1 MARPRTI
8 QDDHLLR
15 AAARV
20 IAEKGPVSFALADV
34 AKAAGVSAPLLLQ
47 RFGSKRGLLVA
58 LAATGARSVDAA
70 FAGAQG
76 PPLERLHVALATL
89 AGEPTPRS
97 VANGL
102 AFLQLDVTDKE
113 LRPHAIAFF
122 DAFRKN
128 VRAALEDAI
137 ESRDLK
143 RCDTE
148 ALAHHVEVVYN
159 GATLVWALRQKGA
172 LAETLRHDLDVALDP
187 YRREPLVKIRIG

>member
-20 IAEKGPVSFALADV
+20 IADEGPVAFALADV

-47 RFGSKRGLLVA
+47 RFGSKRGLLLA
-58 LAATGARSVDAA
+58 LAGTMARQVDDA
-70 FAGAQG
+70 FAKAHGA
-76 PPLERLHVALATL
+76 PLERLHGALATL
-89 AGEPTPRS
+89 AGDPTPRA

-113 LRPHAIAFF
+113 LRTHAVAFF

-128 VRAALEDAI
+128 VRSALEDAV

-143 RCDTE
+143 KCDTD

-159 GATLVWALRQKGA
+159 GAMVMWALRQKGS
-172 LAETLRHDLDVALDP
+172 LAETLRADVDVALDP
-187 YRREPLVKIRIG
+187 YRREGLGKIRLG